1 MSPYHLLSILHHMNT
16 QPQPSGDNIP
26 LVALGASAGGLEPLE
41 AFFNAAPTDAGWCFV
56 VIQHLSPDY
65 RSMMKS
71 ILERK
76 SHLRI
81 QHVADG
87 LEIEPDTIYLN
98 KPSEFV
104 RLEGSTFRTR
114 AYDDPDAL
122 PHLPIDYFVNSV
134 CNRAPGKTVA
144 VIMSGSGSDG
154 ARGTAALHAKGGA
167 VFVQTP
173 SEADFSSMPQSALK
187 SGAATRILSA
197 KEMPDAIRTYF
208 ETGHAEPAGPAF
220 DSDRMSEE
228 IQGLL
233 KQHANLDFSAYK
245 PDLVQRRI
253 SRRQELHGFRNV
265 EEYRQLLLANP
276 AALDELYEDLLIG
289 VTEFYRNPEAIAAL
303 RANVLDKLVAEK
315 SEDGP
320 IRIWVPACAS
330 GEEAYTIAIELS
342 EAIRAAG
349 SDVRFRIIAT
359 DVHRRSIDRA
369 STGLYSEEAL
379 TKMDPDLRD
388 RYFLK
393 HRDQYVVEPTLRQK
407 LIFSVH
413 DALADPPFMHLDLI
427 SCRNLLIYLNTE
439 PRTRIISMFMFGL
452 RRDGYLLLGPS
463 ETLGSYSDEFATI
476 NARWRIFQKTS
487 QRQGVERFMLTD
499 RHRSVTR
506 HDNPVPDRTA
516 IPARFN
522 PYATAE
528 GIEPRNRDLLI
539 RSYNALLKRYA
550 PSSILISAD
559 GRVLN
564 WFGAASA
571 FIDTLNNLAEWTIED
586 IVHPSLHFA
595 INVGMEKLRRNAM
608 ENYHRKVKVD
618 FESDEPKWC
627 NLTIEP
633 LENKDNPRFLLISVR
648 LDDEAPQILSEN
660 EVLAAGAG
668 DDAAI
673 LSQRIT
679 ELERDLRLTEETL
692 QQVTERLEASGEELQ
707 ASNEEL
713 QASNEE
719 LQASNEELQSSNEEL
734 HAVNEELVTVSAE
747 HELKIEELSDLNA
760 NMDLVLNL
768 LRVGVIFLD
777 QKGRIRR
784 FSQLIAEKF
793 QMQSH
798 DIDRTL
804 EVVGPR
810 FHFVDVKAMTDETL
824 ETGEIRT
831 AAGKH
836 DGMDLQIESHPIPLL
851 DDASVQSG
859 IVLIIKGFS

>member
-1 MSPYHLLSILHHMNT
+1 MVKNSPDL
-16 QPQPSGDNIP
+16 GDQIP

-41 AFFNAAPTDAGWCFV
+41 AFFNNAPTDAGWCFV

-65 RSMMKS
+65 RSMMKT

-87 LEIEPDTIYLN
+87 LQIEPDTIYLN

-104 RLEGSTFRTR
+104 RLENGVFRTR

-122 PHLPIDYFVNSV
+122 PHLPIDYFVNSICTRV
-134 CNRAPGKTVA
+134 PERTVA

-154 ARGTAALHAKGGA
+154 ARGAAALHAKGGA

-187 SGAATRILSA
+187 SGSATRILSA
-197 KEMPDAIRTYF
+197 KDMPQEIRKYFATGRADPLPSSYDAERI
-208 ETGHAEPAGPAF
+208 
-220 DSDRMSEE
+220 SEE

-233 KQHANLDFSAYK
+233 KQHANLDFSSYK

-253 SRRQELHGFRNV
+253 VRRQELHGFRSV

-303 RANVLDKLVAEK
+303 RANVLDKLVEEK
-315 SEDGP
+315 NDGGP

-342 EAIRAAG
+342 EAIRAA
-349 SDVRFRIIAT
+349 DAECRFRIIAT

-369 STGLYSEEAL
+369 STGLYDEESLA
-379 TKMDPDLRD
+379 KMDPDLRD

-452 RRDGYLLLGPS
+452 RKEGYLLLGPS
-463 ETLGSYSDEFATI
+463 ETLGSYSDEFTTV
-476 NARWRIFQKTS
+476 NARWRIFRKTS
-487 QRQGVERFMLTD
+487 QRHGVERFMLTD
-499 RHRSVTR
+499 RHRSTPR
-506 HDNPVPDRTA
+506 LEAAPDAPVPRV
-516 IPARFN
+516 RFN

-528 GIEPRNRDLLI
+528 TVEPRNRDLLI

-550 PSSILISAD
+550 PSSILISSD

-608 ENYHRKVKVD
+608 ESYHRKVKVD
-618 FESDEPKWC
+618 FEGEEPKWC

-633 LENKDNPRFLLISVR
+633 LEQQDNPRFLLISIR
-648 LDDEAPQILSEN
+648 LDEEATPL
-660 EVLAAGAG
+660 LATTDIPTSGAG

-760 NMDLVLNL
+760 NMDLVLHL

-784 FSQLIAEKF
+784 FSQLVADKF
-793 QMQSH
+793 LMQSH

-810 FHFVDVKAMTDETL
+810 FDFVDIKKMTDETIHS
-824 ETGEIRT
+824 GEVQ
-831 AAGKH
+831 AASGSY
-836 DGMDLQIESHPIPLL
+836 DGMQLEIESHPIPLL
-851 DDASVQSG
+851 DDATMQNG

>member
-1 MSPYHLLSILHHMNT
+1 MNSET
-16 QPQPSGDNIP
+16 SRDGQNIP

-65 RSMMKS
+65 RSMMKA

-87 LEIEPDTIYLN
+87 PQLEPNTIYLN

-104 RLEGSTFRTR
+104 RLEGDTFRTR

-122 PHLPIDYFVNSV
+122 PHLPIDYFVNSI
-134 CNRAPGKTVA
+134 CTRPPEQTAA

-154 ARGTAALHAKGGA
+154 ARGAAALHSNGGA

-187 SGAATRILSA
+187 SGAASRILSA
-197 KEMPDAIRTYF
+197 HEMPEAIRDYF
-208 ETGHAEPAGPAF
+208 ATGRAELPGQPF
-220 DSDRMSEE
+220 DADRMSEE
-228 IQGLL
+228 IKRLL
-233 KQHANLDFSAYK
+233 KQHTNLDFSAYK

-253 SRRQELHGFRNV
+253 ARRQELHGFRNV
-265 EEYRQLLLANP
+265 EEYRQLLIANP

-289 VTEFYRNPEAIAAL
+289 VTQFYRNPDAIAAL
-303 RANVLDKLVAEK
+303 RENVLDKLVEEK
-315 SEDGP
+315 QDDTP
-320 IRIWVPACAS
+320 IRVWVPACAS

-342 EAIRAAG
+342 EAIREAG

-379 TKMDPDLRD
+379 SRMSPELRD
-388 RYFLK
+388 KYFVK
-393 HRDQYVVEPTLRQK
+393 HRDQFAVEPTLRQK

-427 SCRNLLIYLNTE
+427 SCRNLLIYLNSE
-439 PRTRIISMFMFGL
+439 PRTRIISMFLFGL
-452 RRDGYLLLGPS
+452 RRSGYLLLGPS
-463 ETLGSYSDEFATI
+463 ETLGSYSDEFTTV
-476 NARWRIFQKTS
+476 NARWRVFRKSST
-487 QRQGVERFMLTD
+487 RQGVERYMLTD
-499 RHRSVTR
+499 RHRALA
-506 HDNPVPDRTA
+506 RTDVSPP
-516 IPARFN
+516 PAVAPAKFN
-522 PYATAE
+522 PYASSE
-528 GIEPRNRDLLI
+528 SFEPRNRDMLI

-608 ENYHRKVKVD
+608 ESYHRKVKVEFD
-618 FESDEPKWC
+618 SDRVQWC

-633 LENKDNPRFLLISVR
+633 LENKDNPRFLLISIR
-648 LDDEAPQILSEN
+648 LDEEAPPILTN
-660 EVLAAGAG
+660 AEVLAAGAG

-747 HELKIEELSDLNA
+747 HELKIEELSELNT

-768 LRVGVIFLD
+768 LHVGVIFLD
-777 QKGRIRR
+777 QHGHIRR
-784 FSQLIAEKF
+784 FSELIAQKF
-793 QMQSH
+793 LMQAH

-804 EVVGPR
+804 DVVGPR
-810 FHFVDVKAMTDETL
+810 FHFVDIKQMADETL
-824 ETGEIRT
+824 TTGEPRT
-831 AAGKH
+831 ASGQH
-836 DGMDLQIESHPIPLL
+836 DGMQLEIESHPIAAH
-851 DDASVQSG
+851 DDASAQNG

>member
-1 MSPYHLLSILHHMNT
+1 MNT
-16 QPQPSGDNIP
+16 KSAREGDRIP

-41 AFFNAAPTDAGWCFV
+41 AFFNAAPIDAGWCFV

-65 RSMMKS
+65 RSMMKA

-76 SHLRI
+76 SHLTI

-87 LEIEPDTIYLN
+87 LRLEKDTIYLN

-104 RLEGSTFRTR
+104 RLEGDVFRTR

-122 PHLPIDYFVNSV
+122 PHLPIDYFLNSITD
-134 CNRAPGKTVA
+134 RPPERTVA

-154 ARGTAALHAKGGA
+154 TRGAVALHSKGAA
-167 VFVQTP
+167 VFVQVP
-173 SEADFSSMPQSALK
+173 SEADFASMPQSALK
-187 SGAATRILSA
+187 TGAVDRILSA
-197 KEMPDAIRTYF
+197 IDMPQAIKDYFANGKSDQPNEMFDA
-208 ETGHAEPAGPAF
+208 
-220 DSDRMSEE
+220 DRMSEE

-233 KQHANLDFSAYK
+233 KQHTNLDFSAYK

-253 SRRQELHGFRNV
+253 ARRQELHGFRSV

-289 VTEFYRNPEAIAAL
+289 VTQFYRNPEAIEAL
-303 RANVLDKLVAEK
+303 RRNVLDKLVKEK
-315 SEDGP
+315 KDDVP
-320 IRIWVPACAS
+320 IRVWVPACAS

-342 EAIRAAG
+342 EAIREAG
-349 SDVRFRIIAT
+349 ADCRFRIIAT

-369 STGLYSEEAL
+369 STGLYDEETL
-379 TKMDPDLRD
+379 SQMDPELRD

-427 SCRNLLIYLNTE
+427 SCRNLLIYLNSE
-439 PRTRIISMFMFGL
+439 PRARMISMFMFGL
-452 RRDGYLLLGPS
+452 RRDGFLLLGPS
-463 ETLGSYSDEFATI
+463 ETLGNYSDEFATV
-476 NARWRIFQKTS
+476 NARWRIFQKKTH
-487 QRQGVERFMLTD
+487 RHGVERIMLTD
-499 RHRSVTR
+499 RHRNTPR
-506 HDNPVPDRTA
+506 HDHMPPAITAPVRL
-516 IPARFN
+516 N
-522 PYATAE
+522 PYAAPDNV
-528 GIEPRNRDLLI
+528 EPRNRDLLI

-595 INVGMEKLRRNAM
+595 INVGMEKLRRNAA
-608 ENYHRKVKVD
+608 EGYTRKVKVEFD
-618 FESDEPKWC
+618 GNQTQWC
-627 NLTIEP
+627 KLTIEP
-633 LENKDNPRFLLISVR
+633 LEQQDNPRFLLISIK
-648 LDDEAPQILSEN
+648 LDDEAPAQTAETD
-660 EVLAAGAG
+660 APPAGAG

-747 HELKIEELSDLNA
+747 HELKIEELSDLNS

-784 FSQLIAEKF
+784 FSELIGSRF
-793 QMQSH
+793 LMQSH
-798 DIDRTL
+798 DINRTL
-804 EVVGPR
+804 DVVGPR
-810 FHFVDVKAMTDETL
+810 FDFADIKKMTDESL
-824 ETGEIRT
+824 QTGETRIASGT
-831 AAGKH
+831 H
-836 DGMDLQIESHPIPLL
+836 EGMELVIESHPVPVLE
-851 DDASVQSG
+851 DGTTHGG
-859 IVLIIKGFS
+859 IVLVIRGFS

>member
-1 MSPYHLLSILHHMNT
+1 MNSEPAT
-16 QPQPSGDNIP
+16 KSANTP

-41 AFFNAAPTDAGWCFV
+41 AFFNAAPADAGWCFV

-65 RSMMKS
+65 RSMMKA

-87 LEIEPDTIYLN
+87 LSIEPDTIYLN

-104 RLEGSTFRTR
+104 RLEDGVFRTQ
-114 AYDDPDAL
+114 AFDGADEL
-122 PHLPIDYFVNSV
+122 PHLPIDYFINSI
-134 CNRAPGKTVA
+134 CDRPPSKTAA
-144 VIMSGSGSDG
+144 VILSGSGSDG
-154 ARGTAALHAKGGA
+154 ARGAAMLRSSGGA

-173 SEADFSSMPQSALK
+173 SEADFTSMPQAVLK
-187 SGAATRILSA
+187 SGAVNRILSA
-197 KEMPDAIRTYF
+197 RLMPQAISEYF
-208 ETGHAEPAGPAF
+208 ATGAVESETPAIDP
-220 DSDRMSEE
+220 DKMSEE
-228 IQGLL
+228 IQDLL
-233 KQHANLDFSAYK
+233 KKHANLDFSAYK
-245 PDLVQRRI
+245 TDLVQRRI
-253 SRRQELHGFRNV
+253 SRRQELHGFRSI

-276 AALDELYEDLLIG
+276 AALDELYQDLLIG

-303 RANVLDKLVAEK
+303 RTNVLDELVKTKTDDE
-315 SEDGP
+315 P

-342 EAIRAAG
+342 EAIRASG
-349 SDVRFRIIAT
+349 SDIRFRIIAT
-359 DVHRRSIDRA
+359 DVHKRSIDRA
-369 STGLYSEEAL
+369 STGLYTAESL
-379 TKMDPDLRD
+379 TKMDPELRD
-388 RYFLK
+388 RYFMK

-413 DALADPPFMHLDLI
+413 DALTDPPFMHLDLI

-452 RRDGYLLLGPS
+452 RRDGFLFLGPS

-476 NARWRIFQKTS
+476 NGRWRIFQKTS
-487 QRQGVERFMLTD
+487 QRQGLDRFMLTD
-499 RHRSVTR
+499 RQRTPTR
-506 HDNPVPDRTA
+506 HELPSIPNPSPVRS
-516 IPARFN
+516 N
-522 PYATAE
+522 PYAATDNN
-528 GIEPRNRDLLI
+528 EPRNRDLLI

-571 FIDTLNNLAEWTIED
+571 FVDTLNNLAEWTIED

-595 INVGMEKLRRNAM
+595 INVGMEKLRRNTL

-618 FESDEPKWC
+618 FEGEAVKWC

-633 LENKDNPRFLLISVR
+633 LENHDNPRFLLISIR
-648 LDDEAPQILSEN
+648 LDEDTAALSEDH
-660 EVLAAGAG
+660 VPTAGGG
-668 DDAAI
+668 DDATI
-673 LSQRIT
+673 LSHRIT

-768 LRVGVIFLD
+768 LKVGVIFLD

-784 FSQLIAEKF
+784 FSQFISDKF
-793 QMQSH
+793 HLQSH
-798 DIDRTL
+798 DIDRSL
-804 EVVGPR
+804 DVVGPR
-810 FHFVDVKAMTDETL
+810 FDFANLKRMTDATL
-824 ETGEIRT
+824 ATGAIQSAT
-831 AAGKH
+831 GDH
-836 DGMDLQIESHPIPLL
+836 DDMTLSIESHPIPLQN
-851 DDASVQSG
+851 DATVQNG
-859 IVLIIKGFS
+859 VVLIIKGFS

>member
-1 MSPYHLLSILHHMNT
+1 MNT
-16 QPQPSGDNIP
+16 EETGSGDIIP
-26 LVALGASAGGLEPLE
+26 LIALGASAGGLEPLE
-41 AFFNAAPTDAGWCFV
+41 EFFDAAPADAGWCFV

-87 LEIEPDTIYLN
+87 LQIERNTIYLN

-104 RLEGSTFRTR
+104 RLDGDTFRTR

-122 PHLPIDYFVNSV
+122 PHLPIDYFVNSI
-134 CNRAPGKTVA
+134 RGRTPAQTVA
-144 VIMSGSGSDG
+144 IILSGSGSDG
-154 ARGTAALHAKGGA
+154 ARGCAAVHGEGAA

-173 SEADFSSMPQSALK
+173 AEADFASMPQAALK
-187 SGAATRILSA
+187 TGAVDRILSA
-197 KEMPDAIRTYF
+197 KDMPKAIADFLNHGKSDPPDR
-208 ETGHAEPAGPAF
+208 AF
-220 DSDRMSEE
+220 DATKMSEE
-228 IQGLL
+228 IQSLL
-233 KQHANLDFSAYK
+233 KQHTNLDFSAYK

-289 VTEFYRNPEAIAAL
+289 VTQFYRNPEAIETL
-303 RANVLDKLVAEK
+303 RTSVLDRLVREK
-315 SEDGP
+315 DDDVP
-320 IRIWVPACAS
+320 IRVWVPACAS

-349 SDVRFRIIAT
+349 SDRRFRIIAT

-369 STGLYSEEAL
+369 STGLYDEQSL
-379 TKMDPDLRD
+379 SGMDPDLRA

-427 SCRNLLIYLNTE
+427 SCRNLLIYLNSE
-439 PRTRIISMFMFGL
+439 PRTRMISMFMFGL
-452 RRDGYLLLGPS
+452 RKDGFLLLGPS
-463 ETLGSYSDEFATI
+463 ETLGAYGDEFATV

-487 QRQGVERFMLTD
+487 QRQGVERMMLTD
-499 RHRSVTR
+499 RHRTMPR
-506 HDNPVPDRTA
+506 HDTPPPAVTA
-516 IPARFN
+516 PARFN
-522 PYATAE
+522 PYAATDHT
-528 GIEPRNRDLLI
+528 EPRNRDLLI

-608 ENYHRKVKVD
+608 EGYTRKVKVE
-618 FESDEPKWC
+618 FGANQTKWC

-633 LENKDNPRFLLISVR
+633 LEQQENPRFLLISIK
-648 LDDEAPQILSEN
+648 LDEQVPPT
-660 EVLAAGAG
+660 LANDNDVPPAGAG
-668 DDAAI
+668 DDAVI

-747 HELKIEELSDLNA
+747 HELKIEELSDLNT

-777 QKGRIRR
+777 RKGRIRR
-784 FSQLIAEKF
+784 FSELIGQRF

-798 DIDRTL
+798 DINRTL
-804 EVVGPR
+804 DVVGPR
-810 FHFVDVKAMTDETL
+810 FDFADIKRMTDESLTSG
-824 ETGEIRT
+824 EPREATGT
-831 AAGKH
+831 H
-836 DGMDLQIESHPIPLL
+836 DGMTLTIESHPVPVLE
-851 DDASVQSG
+851 DGASQGGV
-859 IVLIIKGFS
+859 VLIIRGFT